1 MHTVNQKKTDTKM
14 RVRIGYLEVAI
25 GHQHRTGHHVHDG
38 RPRRQRTRKAALQAA
53 MRD

>member
-1 MHTVNQKKTDTKM
+1 MHNTTTKQSQKMIVKINHLD
-14 RVRIGYLEVAI
+14 VAI
-25 GHQHRTGHHVHDG
+25 GHQQRTGHHVHDS